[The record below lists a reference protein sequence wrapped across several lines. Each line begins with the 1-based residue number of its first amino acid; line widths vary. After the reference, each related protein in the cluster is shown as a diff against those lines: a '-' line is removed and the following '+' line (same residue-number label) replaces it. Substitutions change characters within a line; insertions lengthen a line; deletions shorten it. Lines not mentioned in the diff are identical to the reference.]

1 MNVEPGQ
8 QGYILNKNEGTNTL
22 EEELRLN
29 IINYKDVEIQLKDVL
44 KKAGYKPPSQQR
56 ERSTTVEEAIVPT
69 ISEQDLSVAVNMD
82 LRLFIQ
88 RFLEFVHLT
97 ENVQEIHDFVAKL
110 MSSNFIVDLEAQ
122 RQFVDNM
129 MKAVAG
135 VRGIED
141 DLIFLRVFEV
151 ILCRLVPED
160 EDELV
165 AKAAGN
171 QYSLAKMKKQNDGVL
186 MELRQWQDVMF
197 ESGLPDYL
205 IGTIHVNNEPF
216 LCIKSVR
223 LMNLILMNSTE
234 QRQQR
239 FLDMIKKDARFFNL
253 FFYIKERLYASKQF
267 LVESIKE
274 SAKQRFVER
283 MDGPELLHQH
293 LTLSDLKNQNVYVTQ
308 RFDIEH
314 KLQRL
319 QSSWR
324 QDEMT
329 ILLKFLNSMCENC
342 FRPA

>member
-1 MNVEPGQ
+1 
-8 QGYILNKNEGTNTL
+8 
-22 EEELRLN
+22 
-29 IINYKDVEIQLKDVL
+29 VEIQLKDVL

-56 ERSTTVEEAIVPT
+56 ERSTKVEEAIVPT

-129 MKAVAG
+129 MRAVAG

-223 LMNLILMNSTE
+223 LLNLILMNSTE
-234 QRQQR
+234 QR
-239 FLDMIKKDARFFNL
+239 
-253 FFYIKERLYASKQF
+253 
-267 LVESIKE
+267 
-274 SAKQRFVER
+274 
-283 MDGPELLHQH
+283 
-293 LTLSDLKNQNVYVTQ
+293 
-308 RFDIEH
+308 
-314 KLQRL
+314 
-319 QSSWR
+319 
-324 QDEMT
+324 
-329 ILLKFLNSMCENC
+329 
-342 FRPA
+342 

>member
-1 MNVEPGQ
+1 M
-8 QGYILNKNEGTNTL
+8 
-22 EEELRLN
+22 
-29 IINYKDVEIQLKDVL
+29 EIQLKDVL

-56 ERSTTVEEAIVPT
+56 ERSTKVEEAIVPT

-129 MKAVAG
+129 MRAVAG

-223 LMNLILMNSTE
+223 LLNLILMNSTE
-234 QRQQR
+234 QR
-239 FLDMIKKDARFFNL
+239 
-253 FFYIKERLYASKQF
+253 
-267 LVESIKE
+267 
-274 SAKQRFVER
+274 
-283 MDGPELLHQH
+283 
-293 LTLSDLKNQNVYVTQ
+293 
-308 RFDIEH
+308 
-314 KLQRL
+314 
-319 QSSWR
+319 
-324 QDEMT
+324 
-329 ILLKFLNSMCENC
+329 
-342 FRPA
+342 

>member
-1 MNVEPGQ
+1 M
-8 QGYILNKNEGTNTL
+8 
-22 EEELRLN
+22 
-29 IINYKDVEIQLKDVL
+29 EIQLKDVL

-56 ERSTTVEEAIVPT
+56 ERSTKVEEAIVPT

-129 MKAVAG
+129 MRAVAG

-171 QYSLAKMKKQNDGVL
+171 QYNLAKMKKQNDGVL

-223 LMNLILMNSTE
+223 LLNLILMNSTE
-234 QRQQR
+234 QR
-239 FLDMIKKDARFFNL
+239 
-253 FFYIKERLYASKQF
+253 
-267 LVESIKE
+267 
-274 SAKQRFVER
+274 
-283 MDGPELLHQH
+283 
-293 LTLSDLKNQNVYVTQ
+293 
-308 RFDIEH
+308 
-314 KLQRL
+314 
-319 QSSWR
+319 
-324 QDEMT
+324 
-329 ILLKFLNSMCENC
+329 
-342 FRPA
+342 